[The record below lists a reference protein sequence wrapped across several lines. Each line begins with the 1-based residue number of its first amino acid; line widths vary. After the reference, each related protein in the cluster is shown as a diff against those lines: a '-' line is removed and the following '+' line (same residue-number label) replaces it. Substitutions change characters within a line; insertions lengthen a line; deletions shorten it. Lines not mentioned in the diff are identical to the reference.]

1 MRRSGRMHKL
11 VTLMM
16 LIMVLGMSI
25 LGART
30 VASETLTIHAYIPE
44 RTTVSFSEHG
54 ELLFTSNNP
63 AASLAVAYLHENTLL
78 SVIAR

>member
-1 MRRSGRMHKL
+1 MHKL
-11 VTLMM
+11 VTL
-16 LIMVLGMSI
+16 VLLAMAFGMAL

-63 AASLAVAYLHENTLL
+63 AASLAVAYLQESTLL